1 MKKIFLF
8 LAVAS
13 TAFFT
18 SCNNDDDINNSYVD
32 NDTYAESFDVN
43 VNLTL
48 DNTGRYSVLVP
59 LNPPI
64 FNSDVVLVYR
74 RMIDNDGFTVWQPI
88 PNTIFLGGTD
98 EVNYDFNFRS
108 NDVSIIA
115 DGTINLAA
123 NPQFTL
129 NQTFRVVLVPAFV
142 AQNVDTDNIDAV
154 MSAVHEYNN
163 GGVPSIEK

>member
-13 TAFFT
+13 IAFFT

-43 VNLTL
+43 VDFLAP
-48 DNTGRYSVLVP
+48 DNYSVLIP
-59 LNPPI
+59 LDPPI

-74 RMIDNDGFTVWQPI
+74 RTTDNEGFAVWQQI
-88 PNTIFLGGTD
+88 PRTIFLPGD
-98 EVNYDFNFRS
+98 AEIDYDFNFDS
-108 NDVSIIA
+108 ETVQIFMTQEGA
-115 DGTINLAA
+115 DLSAL
-123 NPQFTL
+123 PQYTL
-129 NQTFRVVLVPAFV
+129 NQTFKIVLVPAFV
-142 AQNVDTDNIDAV
+142 AQNVDTNNIDAV

-163 GGVPSIEK
+163 GGVPSIQK

>member
-13 TAFFT
+13 ASFFA
-18 SCNNDDDINNSYVD
+18 SCSSDDDAPSYID

-48 DNTGRYSVLVP
+48 DATGRYSVLVP
-59 LNPPI
+59 LDPPI

-74 RMIDNDGFTVWQPI
+74 RMVDNEGFTVWQPI

-98 EVNYDFNFRS
+98 EVNYDFNFRP

-123 NPQFTL
+123 NLQFIN
-129 NQTFRVVLVPAFV
+129 NQTFRIVLVPAFV
-142 AQNVDTDNIDAV
+142 AQNVDTNNIDAV
-154 MSAVHEYNN
+154 MSAVQEYKN
-163 GGVPSIEK
+163 GGVPSIE